1 MERFHWV
8 MVRLSIV
15 TIAYKRKK
23 RQESQNQRRYDKGS
37 QSQEE
42 KAL

>member
-8 MVRLSIV
+8 ISGLSII
-15 TIAYKRKK
+15 TMAYKRKK

-37 QSQEE
+37 QIQEE
-42 KAL
+42 R